1 MDDPELDKIRQQRLA
16 QLQSQ
21 HGGTGDPSNVRAQE
35 EKMKAMEEAKHSILA
50 QVLSQD
56 ARARL
61 NTIKLGK
68 PEKGA
73 MVENMI
79 CRMAQTG
86 QVRTKISEKELIDIL
101 ESVNQQ
107 MPKTS
112 STVKFDR
119 RRAALDSDDDDFQ
132 L

>member
-1 MDDPELDKIRQQRLA
+1 MDDPELEQIRKQRLA
-16 QLQSQ
+16 QMQAQ
-21 HGGTGDPSNVRAQE
+21 HGGTGDPNQGKAQE
-35 EKMKAMEEAKHSILA
+35 ERMQAMEEAKNTILSQA
-50 QVLSQD
+50 LSQD

-61 NTIKLGK
+61 NTIKLSK

-79 CRMAQTG
+79 CRMAQMG
-86 QVRTKISEKELIDIL
+86 QVRNKISEQELIQLL
-101 ESVNQQ
+101 ESLNQQ
-107 MPKTS
+107 MPKTA

-119 RRAALDSDDDDFQ
+119 RRAALDSDDD

>member
-1 MDDPELDKIRQQRLA
+1 MADPELEQIRQQRLA
-16 QLQSQ
+16 QLQAQ
-21 HGGTGDPSNVRAQE
+21 HGGASGDPNNAKAQE
-35 EKMKAMEEAKHSILA
+35 ERMHAMEEAKHTILA
-50 QVLSQD
+50 QALSQD

-61 NTIKLGK
+61 NTIKLSR

-79 CRMAQTG
+79 CRMAQMG
-86 QVRTKISEKELIDIL
+86 QVRNKISEPELIQML
-101 ESVNQQ
+101 ESINQQ
-107 MPKTS
+107 MPKSS

-119 RRAALDSDDDDFQ
+119 RRAALDSDDDD

>member
-1 MDDPELDKIRQQRLA
+1 MADPELEQIRQQRLA
-16 QLQSQ
+16 QLQAQ
-21 HGGTGDPSNVRAQE
+21 HGGTGDPNQAKQE
-35 EKMKAMEEAKHSILA
+35 ERMQAMEEAKHTILA
-50 QVLSQD
+50 QALSQD

-61 NTIKLGK
+61 NTIKLSR

-79 CRMAQTG
+79 CRMAQMG
-86 QVRTKISEKELIDIL
+86 QVRTKISEQELIQLL

-107 MPKTS
+107 MGKSTN
-112 STVKFDR
+112 TVKFDR
-119 RRAALDSDDDDFQ
+119 RRAALDSDDD

>member
-1 MDDPELDKIRQQRLA
+1 MDDPELEQIRQQRLA

-21 HGGTGDPSNVRAQE
+21 HGGTGDPSHAKAQE

-61 NTIKLGK
+61 NTIKIGK

-79 CRMAQTG
+79 CRMAQMG
-86 QVRTKISEKELIDIL
+86 QVRGKISEQELIQLL

-107 MPKTS
+107 MPKST

-119 RRAALDSDDDDFQ
+119 RRAALDSDDDDF
-132 L
+132 

>member
-16 QLQSQ
+16 QLQAQ
-21 HGGTGDPSNVRAQE
+21 QGGTGDPNHAKNQE
-35 EKMKAMEEAKHSILA
+35 ERMQAMEEAKLTILA
-50 QVLSQD
+50 QALSQD

-61 NTIKLGK
+61 NTIKLSR

-79 CRMAQTG
+79 CRMAQMG
-86 QVRTKISEKELIDIL
+86 QVRNKITEQELIQLL
-101 ESVNQQ
+101 ESLNSQ
-107 MPKTS
+107 MPKSS

-119 RRAALDSDDDDFQ
+119 RRAALDSDDEDF
-132 L
+132 